1 MKVIHLIPAMLC
13 VFAVLF
19 IGGYQIGKYSA
30 KPTSPTAAV
39 LDLRT
44 IGSACTM
51 KEYRF
56 DAQTAKTGREPS
68 AWYWRD
74 AEGQF
79 CADMHHVNNPD
90 IDMDDWRS
98 VYAIGINSKAVFEHE
113 ADAVQWVESQPYRQ
127 GAKP

>member
-1 MKVIHLIPAMLC
+1 MKKFIRQAVIILLCFVAGLLFGKALWPAR
-13 VFAVLF
+13 
-19 IGGYQIGKYSA
+19 YQEA
-30 KPTSPTAAV
+30 TPV
-39 LDLRT
+39 VDLRT

-51 KEYRF
+51 KESRF

-74 AEGQF
+74 AEGHF

-90 IDMDDWRS
+90 IGMDDWRS
-98 VYAIGINSKAVFEHE
+98 VYAIGIGSKAVFEHE

-127 GAKP
+127 GGAK